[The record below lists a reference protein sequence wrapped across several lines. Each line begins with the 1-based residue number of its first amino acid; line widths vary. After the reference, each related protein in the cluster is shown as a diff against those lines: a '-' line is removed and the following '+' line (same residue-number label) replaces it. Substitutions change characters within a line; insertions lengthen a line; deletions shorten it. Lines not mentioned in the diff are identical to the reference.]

1 MLVQR
6 YIEQE
11 ELDLGYTWGRHGRST
26 LSHLQR
32 GHRRLESRWKV
43 SHYVG
48 KHRDRVAS
56 ARESSIVRQTNS
68 RSPC

>member
-1 MLVQR
+1 MQFWLKDILER
-6 YIEQE
+6 E
-11 ELDLGYTWGRHGRST
+11 ELDLGSTWGRHGRAT

-48 KHRDRVAS
+48 KHRDHEAIALERAHRP
-56 ARESSIVRQTNS
+56 AN
-68 RSPC
+68 